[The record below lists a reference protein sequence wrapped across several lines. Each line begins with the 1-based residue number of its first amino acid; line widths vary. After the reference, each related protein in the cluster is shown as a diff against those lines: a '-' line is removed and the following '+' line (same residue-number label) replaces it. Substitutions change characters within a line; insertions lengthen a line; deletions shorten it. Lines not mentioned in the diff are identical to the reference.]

1 MSSQSRHGTADRSG
15 LQAVAQVP
23 SWVYQRYSVVWQRA
37 SLSVGWAL
45 LYLLVDARIAAI
57 SSLKGSP
64 LPVEW
69 RIVLAALIF
78 GVGLY
83 KPALAYAGFVVAL
96 IYPLYL
102 VSIYVMALALAVL
115 VLSVPVVVRHLPL
128 AMMVLYAPVLAPYHL
143 TPVLPLL
150 MGLWATEA
158 PEGRWGRLG
167 GGIAGALCALW
178 LKIAAGMSDG
188 LTDLWLINGWR
199 MDLDMLYIQFHGA
212 NSLQTLLQIVEP
224 LTASNGDVARIVLKH
239 FLQVMAWFGAAYVVS
254 VVRDLL
260 LLRKQGRAGRGSAWT
275 SVLSLVPG
283 LVLIWA
289 GYAAVSSWLQ
299 VEGPRWLDP
308 LWLPAQVVL
317 AGGFALGLDGL
328 VRYLRQPIL
337 AHREQPVA
345 VSVPRKERK
354 KRGRLSRRARGQ
366 RPQPAIAETPPI
378 VSRASERRDRPQPH
392 IIGEE
397 PTAVSAGGENSRRKQ
412 GQDIIM
418 IELD

>member
-1 MSSQSRHGTADRSG
+1 MASQSRHGTADRSG
-15 LQAVAQVP
+15 LQSVAQVP
-23 SWVYQRYSVVWQRA
+23 SWVYQRYSAIWQRA
-37 SLSVGWAL
+37 GISAGWAL

-57 SSLKGSP
+57 SNLEGTP

-102 VSIYVMALALAVL
+102 ISIYVMALALAVL
-115 VLSVPVVVRHLPL
+115 VLSVPVVVHHLPL
-128 AMMVLYAPVLAPYHL
+128 TMMVLYAPVLAPYHL

-150 MGLWATEA
+150 MGLWATEG

-178 LKIAAGMSDG
+178 LKIVAGMSDN

-212 NSLQTLLQIVEP
+212 NSLQTLLRIVEP
-224 LTASNGDVARIVLKH
+224 LTVSNGEVARIVLKH

-254 VVRDLL
+254 AVRDLL

-317 AGGFALGLDGL
+317 AGVFALGLDGL
-328 VRYLRQPIL
+328 VRYLQQPIL
-337 AHREQPVA
+337 ARREQAVA

-354 KRGRLSRRARGQ
+354 KPGRLSRRGREARAHPVPAK
-366 RPQPAIAETPPI
+366 PQTV
-378 VSRASERRDRPQPH
+378 VSRASEQRDSQPPH

-397 PTAVSAGGENSRRKQ
+397 STAPSAGGEKSRNKQ

>member
-1 MSSQSRHGTADRSG
+1 MASPSRHGTADRSG

-23 SWVYQRYSVVWQRA
+23 SWVYQRYSVVWQRVGLA
-37 SLSVGWAL
+37 VGWAL
-45 LYLLVDARIAAI
+45 LYLLVDTRIAAI
-57 SSLKGSP
+57 SSLKGAP

-96 IYPLYL
+96 VYPLYL
-102 VSIYVMALALAVL
+102 ISIYVMALALAVL
-115 VLSVPVVVRHLPL
+115 VLSVPVVVHHLPL
-128 AMMVLYAPVLAPYHL
+128 TMMVLYAPVLAPYHL

-150 MGLWATEA
+150 MGLWATEG
-158 PEGRWGRLG
+158 PEGRWGRLS

-188 LTDLWLINGWR
+188 LTDLWLINGWQ
-199 MDLDMLYIQFHGA
+199 MDLDMLYIQFHEA
-212 NSLQTLLQIVEP
+212 NSLQTLLHIVEP

-239 FLQVMAWFGAAYVVS
+239 FLQVVAWFGAAYVIS
-254 VVRDLL
+254 AVRDLL
-260 LLRKQGRAGRGSAWT
+260 LLRKLGRAGGGSAWT

-283 LVLIWA
+283 MVLIWA

-308 LWLPAQVVL
+308 LWLPAQIVL

-328 VRYLRQPIL
+328 MRYLRQPIL
-337 AHREQPVA
+337 ARREQAVA
-345 VSVPRKERK
+345 VSVPRKARK
-354 KRGRLSRRARGQ
+354 RPGRRSRRVRGT
-366 RPQPAIAETPPI
+366 RANPVTVEPQPVA
-378 VSRASERRDRPQPH
+378 SKASEKRDSPQPR
-392 IIGEE
+392 ITGQES
-397 PTAVSAGGENSRRKQ
+397 TAASAGGENSRRKQ

>member
-1 MSSQSRHGTADRSG
+1 MTSQSRHGMAERSG

-23 SWVYQRYSVVWQRA
+23 SWVYQRYSAVWQRA
-37 SLSVGWAL
+37 VLSVGWAL
-45 LYLLVDARIAAI
+45 LYLMVDARIAAI
-57 SSLKGSP
+57 SNLEGVP

-69 RIVLAALIF
+69 RIVLAAFIF
-78 GVGLY
+78 GVGLF

-102 VSIYVMALALAVL
+102 ISIYVMALALAVL
-115 VLSVPVVVRHLPL
+115 VLSVPVVVHHLPL
-128 AMMVLYAPVLAPYHL
+128 TMMVLYAPVLAPYHL

-150 MGLWATEA
+150 MGLWATEG
-158 PEGRWGRLG
+158 PEGRWGRLS

-199 MDLDMLYIQFHGA
+199 MDLDMLYIQFHRA
-212 NSLQTLLQIVEP
+212 NSLETLLRIVEP
-224 LTASNGDVARIVLKH
+224 LTVSNGDVARIVLKH

-254 VVRDLL
+254 SVRDLL

-283 LVLIWA
+283 MLLIWA
-289 GYAAVSSWLQ
+289 GYTAVSSWLQ

-337 AHREQPVA
+337 AHRERAVA
-345 VSVPRKERK
+345 VSVPRKQRK
-354 KRGRLSRRARGQ
+354 KPGRLARRGRGQ
-366 RPQPAIAETPPI
+366 RPQPAVVE
-378 VSRASERRDRPQPH
+378 PQPVVSGTSEKRDAPASH

-397 PTAVSAGGENSRRKQ
+397 STAAAAGGEKPRRKQ